1 MKNPSL
7 KTMSTFQTKTR
18 GYPLSTRW
26 LHFHTYWRLPIQGVA
41 SVLFFINTL
50 NTLSTMTETNTGGA
64 LAIALFY
71 YFAAIVFWWA
81 FIVTRKLDKSGYRIN
96 MFIFSM
102 SIVWALVVCIF
113 SAFMLWFSLILRQYI
128 ASSVVSAIVA
138 ICNIVYFHK
147 RKSLFGFETANAPTQ
162 EPPVVQEPIAAPTSV
177 APADESSALYFA
189 VKDGAIGTFARRL
202 TLFYT
207 AVRQHPSCKGC
218 TVEQILS
225 VSMYLNM
232 LPHLSENAAIG
243 DICAAVRSVKLA
255 ESGCIRASG
264 VERKH
269 SASPASETELIG
281 YAAMQGIAVANCLD
295 GTRSPEE
302 NVSAALYFRS
312 AIADIVKETFEQKS
326 TTAEWDTIKDT
337 VSHYFDNPFFLSN
350 FLFIKPSPDMTVEKK
365 QKTKFY
371 SVVCE

>member
-1 MKNPSL
+1 MNEAS
-7 KTMSTFQTKTR
+7 
-18 GYPLSTRW
+18 PLYHA
-26 LHFHTYWRLPIQGVA
+26 LIGG
-41 SVLFFINTL
+41 I
-50 NTLSTMTETNTGGA
+50 TGGFIGIIM
-64 LAIALFY
+64 AIPAIIR
-71 YFAAIVFWWA
+71 YFKK
-81 FIVTRKLDKSGYRIN
+81 RRYENDL
-96 MFIFSM
+96 
-102 SIVWALVVCIF
+102 
-113 SAFMLWFSLILRQYI
+113 SAFHQNADGGYTCPVCGMTNDRMDRCERCYYIPPALRNVE
-128 ASSVVSAIVA
+128 ARPRSSTPPAVPARVKDTPPPAPA
-138 ICNIVYFHK
+138 
-147 RKSLFGFETANAPTQ
+147 APTQ
-162 EPPVVQEPIAAPTSV
+162 EPPAVQEPIAVPASV

-189 VKDGAIGTFARRL
+189 IKDGAIGTFARRL

-225 VSMYLNM
+225 VSTYLNM

-269 SASPASETELIG
+269 SASPAYETELIG

-302 NVSAALYFRS
+302 NVNAAIYFKS